1 MGGGLL
7 YHKPKRSFDMYFLY
21 EYTHISSSRG
31 HMGLIR
37 LPAQAPLSH
46 LQNPAEVK
54 VFLPPF
60 IPAQTPGTWKQRVF
74 VINVEV
80 ILLVKFRPSTWPQ
93 GVRDGT
99 TTDGLCGK
107 RPAELW
113 YCRVSFWQ
121 HVVPTCADDF
131 QEIHLRHG
139 HFFVTQFFMKSIV
152 SLSYSKIKY

>member
-1 MGGGLL
+1 MGGWTALSHAKTFL
-7 YHKPKRSFDMYFLY
+7 YVFFFY

-37 LPAQAPLSH
+37 LPAHAPLSH

-80 ILLVKFRPSTWPQ
+80 VLLVQAVYMAAGCPWWCNNRWIM
-93 GVRDGT
+93 RE
-99 TTDGLCGK
+99 
-107 RPAELW
+107 AA
-113 YCRVSFWQ
+113 CRAVILPDFILTA
-121 HVVPTCADDF
+121 HCANMCWWL
-131 QEIHLRHG
+131 QEIHLRHCN
-139 HFFVTQFFMKSIV
+139 FFVTQFFMKSIV
-152 SLSYSKIKY
+152 SLSYSNIKY